1 MKITKMTTNRY
12 IKELKKQ
19 YVGKRIVLDE
29 EYNYGDFAKG
39 LIGTITE
46 VTPFGQLKFDI
57 DGGGFIYI
65 TPYDKFHEVC
75 NWEL

>member
-1 MKITKMTTNRY
+1 MITKKYLKELEKRY
-12 IKELKKQ
+12 I
-19 YVGKRIVLDE
+19 GKRIMLDE

-46 VTPFGQLKFDI
+46 VSCFGQLKFDV
-57 DGGGFIYI
+57 DGGGFIYL
-65 TPYDKFHEVC
+65 TPDDKFHEVC

>member
-1 MKITKMTTNRY
+1 MKITKKY
-12 IKELKKQ
+12 IKELEKQ
-19 YVGKRIVLDE
+19 YIGKRIMLDE

-46 VTPFGQLKFDI
+46 VSCFGQLKFDV
-57 DGGGFIYI
+57 DGGGFLYL
-65 TPYDKFHEVC
+65 TPNDKFHEVY

>member
-1 MKITKMTTNRY
+1 MMKITKKY
-12 IKELKKQ
+12 IKELEKQ
-19 YVGKRIVLDE
+19 YLGKRIMLDE

-46 VTPFGQLKFDI
+46 VSCFGQLKFDV
-57 DGGGFIYI
+57 DGGGFLYLM
-65 TPYDKFHEVC
+65 PDDKFHEVC

>member
-1 MKITKMTTNRY
+1 M
-12 IKELKKQ
+12 
-19 YVGKRIVLDE
+19 LDE

-46 VTPFGQLKFDI
+46 VSCFGQLKFDV
-57 DGGGFIYI
+57 DGGGFLYL
-65 TPYDKFHEVC
+65 TPNDKFHEVC

>member
-29 EYNYGDFAKG
+29 DYGDFTKG
-39 LIGTITE
+39 FIGTITE
-46 VTPFGQLKFDI
+46 ISPSGQLKLDV
-57 DGGGFIYI
+57 DGGGFIYL
-65 TPYDKFHEVC
+65 TPYDQFHEIC

>member
-1 MKITKMTTNRY
+1 MITKKY
-12 IKELKKQ
+12 LKELEKQ
-19 YVGKRIVLDE
+19 YVGKRVMLDE

-46 VTPFGQLKFDI
+46 VSTLGELKFEADT
-57 DGGGFIYI
+57 GGYVYLL
-65 TPYDKFHEVC
+65 PEDKFHEIY

>member
-1 MKITKMTTNRY
+1 MKITKKY
-12 IKELKKQ
+12 IKELEKQ
-19 YVGKRIVLDE
+19 YVGKRIMLDE

-46 VTPFGQLKFDI
+46 VSCFGQLKFDV
-57 DGGGFIYI
+57 DGGGFLYL
-65 TPYDKFHEVC
+65 TPNDKFHEVC

>member
-29 EYNYGDFAKG
+29 DYGDFANG

-46 VTPFGQLKFDI
+46 VSPSGQLKLDI
-57 DGGGFIYI
+57 DSGGFIYL
-65 TPYDKFHEVC
+65 TPYDKFHEIC

>member
-1 MKITKMTTNRY
+1 MKITKKY
-12 IKELKKQ
+12 IKELEKQ
-19 YVGKRIVLDE
+19 YIGKRIMLDE

-46 VTPFGQLKFDI
+46 VSCFGQLKFDV
-57 DGGGFIYI
+57 DGGGFLYL
-65 TPYDKFHEVC
+65 TPDDKFHEVC